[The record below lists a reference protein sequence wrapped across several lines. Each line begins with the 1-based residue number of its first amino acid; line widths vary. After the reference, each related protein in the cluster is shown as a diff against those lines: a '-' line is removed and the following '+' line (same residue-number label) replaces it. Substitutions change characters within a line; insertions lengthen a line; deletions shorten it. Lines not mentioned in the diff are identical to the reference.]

1 MINVLIPIAG
11 KSMFFD
17 ENVNIFPKPLT
28 EICGKTM
35 IEHCM
40 ANLAS
45 IPNARFIFVLRSMY
59 AHKYHL
65 DKTIRLLNPAS
76 EFIILKDDTA
86 GMACSALFAIDYINN
101 ENELIICN
109 VDQIFNCDLN
119 LALRHF
125 SDFSAGVICFP
136 SIHPRYAYAL
146 LDKNNCVVQVAEK
159 VPLSKNA
166 IAGFFYFKKGQYFI
180 ESSMQMIYKEI
191 HHEGRYYIAPCLN
204 EMILK
209 NQKIAAYII
218 RAEHYHTFYSPAKI
232 TEFERI
238 QKCLSN

>member
-45 IPNARFIFVLRSMY
+45 IPHARFIFVLRQVY
-59 AHKYHL
+59 VHKYHL
-65 DKTIRLLNPAS
+65 DKTIRLLNPNS
-76 EFIILKDDTA
+76 EFIILKDNTS
-86 GMACSALFAIDYINN
+86 GMACSALFAVDFIDNDC
-101 ENELIICN
+101 ELIICN
-109 VDQIFNCDLN
+109 ADQIFNCDLS
-119 LALRHF
+119 LALKYF
-125 SDFSAGVICFP
+125 ADFSAGVICFP
-136 SIHPRYAYAL
+136 SIHPRYAYVL
-146 LDKNNCVVQVAEK
+146 LDDSNCVVQVAEK

-166 IAGFFYFKKGQYFI
+166 IAGFFYFKKGRYFI
-180 ESSMQMIYKEI
+180 ESAKQMIYKEI
-191 HHEGRYYIAPCLN
+191 HHEGRYYISPCLN

-218 RAEHYHTFYSPAKI
+218 KAEQYHTFYSPAKI
-232 TEFERI
+232 AEFERI
-238 QKCLSN
+238 HNA

>member
-17 ENVNIFPKPLT
+17 ENINIFPKPLT

-35 IEHCM
+35 IEHCI

-45 IPNARFIFVLRSMY
+45 IPQVRFIFVLRSMY

-65 DKTIRLLNPAS
+65 DKTIHLLNPAS

-101 ENELIICN
+101 DEELIICN
-109 VDQIFNCDLN
+109 ADQILQCDLQQI
-119 LALRHF
+119 LAYF
-125 SDFSAGVICFP
+125 ACFDAGVICFP
-136 SIHPRYAYAL
+136 SIHPRYAYAR
-146 LDKNNCVVQVAEK
+146 LDSDGCVIEIAEK

-166 IAGFFYFKKGQYFI
+166 IAGFFYFKKGQYFV
-180 ESSMQMIYKEI
+180 ESSMQMIYKDI
-191 HHEGRYYIAPCLN
+191 HHEGKYYIAPCLN

-218 RAEHYHTFYSPAKI
+218 RAEQYHTFYSPAKI